1 MAGEGVTGTFRLL
14 VIEDDAG
21 RVKMLR
27 DWLPEEIKLVVAPS
41 AGTAIG
47 ILKRDRGN
55 VYGGIM
61 LDHDL
66 QQRAMT
72 SMDRTLSGTDVAQ
85 TIIDTV
91 SPDVPVL
98 IHSMNSAG
106 STLMAAIL
114 QKAGFEVTRV
124 PIDELDRKKLTEW
137 MEEAYGLWEDT
148 L

>member
-1 MAGEGVTGTFRLL
+1 MANRGPEKVFRLL
-14 VIEDDAG
+14 VIEDDTG
-21 RVKMLR
+21 RVEMLR
-27 DWLPEEIKLVVAPS
+27 NWLPERIKLVVAPS
-41 AGTAIG
+41 AGAAIG

-72 SMDRTLSGTDVAQ
+72 PMDKALSGTDVTQA
-85 TIIDTV
+85 IINTV

-106 STLMAAIL
+106 SSDMAAIL
-114 QKAGFEVTRV
+114 QKAGFEVTRI
-124 PIDELDRKKLTEW
+124 PIDKLDREILTEW

>member
-1 MAGEGVTGTFRLL
+1 MANHGPEKVFRLL
-14 VIEDDAG
+14 VIEDDTG
-21 RVKMLR
+21 RVEMLR
-27 DWLPEEIKLVVAPS
+27 NWLPERIKLVVAPS
-41 AGTAIG
+41 AGAAIG

-72 SMDRTLSGTDVAQ
+72 SMDKALSGTDVTQA
-85 TIIDTV
+85 IINTV

-106 STLMAAIL
+106 SSDMAAIL
-114 QKAGFEVTRV
+114 QKAGFEVTRI
-124 PIDELDRKKLTEW
+124 PIDKLDREILTEW

>member
-1 MAGEGVTGTFRLL
+1 MANHGPEKVFRLL
-14 VIEDDAG
+14 VIEDDTS
-21 RVKMLR
+21 RVEMLR
-27 DWLPEEIKLVVAPS
+27 DWLPEKIKLVVAPS
-41 AGTAIG
+41 AGAAIG

-72 SMDRTLSGTDVAQ
+72 PMDKALSGTDVTQA
-85 TIIDTV
+85 IINTV
-91 SPDVPVL
+91 SSDVPVL

-106 STLMAAIL
+106 SSDMAAIL
-114 QKAGFEVTRV
+114 QKAGFEVTRI
-124 PIDELDRKKLTEW
+124 PIDKLDREILTEW

>member
-1 MAGEGVTGTFRLL
+1 MANHGPEKVFRLL
-14 VIEDDAG
+14 VIEDDTS
-21 RVKMLR
+21 RVEMLR
-27 DWLPEEIKLVVAPS
+27 DWLPEKIKLVVAPS
-41 AGTAIG
+41 AGAAIG

-72 SMDRTLSGTDVAQ
+72 SMDKALSGTVVAE

-98 IHSMNSAG
+98 IHSMNSTG
-106 STLMAAIL
+106 SAHMAVIL
-114 QKAGFEVTRV
+114 QNAGFDVTRV
-124 PIDELDRKKLTEW
+124 PISGLDFERFTEW
-137 MEEAYGLWEDT
+137 VEEAYDLWEDAQ
-148 L
+148 

>member
-1 MAGEGVTGTFRLL
+1 MANRGPEKVFRLL
-14 VIEDDAG
+14 VIEDDTG
-21 RVKMLR
+21 RVEMLR
-27 DWLPEEIKLVVAPS
+27 NWLPERIKLVVAPS
-41 AGTAIG
+41 AGAAIG

-72 SMDRTLSGTDVAQ
+72 PMDKALSGTDVTQA
-85 TIIDTV
+85 IINTV
-91 SPDVPVL
+91 SSDVPVL

-106 STLMAAIL
+106 SSDMAAIL
-114 QKAGFEVTRV
+114 QKAGFEVTRI
-124 PIDELDRKKLTEW
+124 PIDKLDREILTEW